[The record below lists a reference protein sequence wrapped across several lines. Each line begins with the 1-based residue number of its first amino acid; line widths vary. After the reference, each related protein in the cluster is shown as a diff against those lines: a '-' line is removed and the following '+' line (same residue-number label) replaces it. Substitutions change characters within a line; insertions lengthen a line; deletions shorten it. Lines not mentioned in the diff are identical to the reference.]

1 MEYTLHS
8 SKKCFSSSI
17 SPPPQ
22 GTHTL
27 SSRGVFGFLCLPLSI
42 ARGWFE
48 HLIREIIFLKWKGKP
63 KCFGRVKS
71 SFRVLYVL
79 SLEIS
84 SLSCLFFQLVSKYA
98 DMLDFV
104 VSFNFFRGTPIS
116 FKHLTSFS
124 IVTIQFVRIFAFS
137 ISAFFARDLSGRVD
151 SLQGRIQ
158 RKF

>member
-1 MEYTLHS
+1 MEYTVHP
-8 SKKCFSSSI
+8 SKKCPSSSI
-17 SPPPQ
+17 SPPSQ
-22 GTHTL
+22 STHTL

-84 SLSCLFFQLVSKYA
+84 SLRSTFFQLVSKYV
-98 DMLDFV
+98 DILDCV
-104 VSFNFFRGTPIS
+104 VSLNLFAGTPTS

-124 IVTIQFVRIFAFS
+124 IITIQFVRIFAFS
-137 ISAFFARDLSGRVD
+137 ISAFFTRDLSGRVYG
-151 SLQGRIQ
+151 LL
-158 RKF
+158 